1 MRGHCV
7 VGFADTTATCRPGPG
22 EADSWMLAVLDRPRA
37 AAGCCGLLRGEFCLV
52 REVKAESCPSAL
64 AAARFAA
71 LWWGGGEQRAD

>member
-7 VGFADTTATCRPGPG
+7 VGFADATATCRPGPG
-22 EADSWMLAVLDRPRA
+22 EADSWMLGVLDRP
-37 AAGCCGLLRGEFCLV
+37 GCGLLREEFCFV

-71 LWWGGGEQRAD
+71 LWRGGGEQRAD